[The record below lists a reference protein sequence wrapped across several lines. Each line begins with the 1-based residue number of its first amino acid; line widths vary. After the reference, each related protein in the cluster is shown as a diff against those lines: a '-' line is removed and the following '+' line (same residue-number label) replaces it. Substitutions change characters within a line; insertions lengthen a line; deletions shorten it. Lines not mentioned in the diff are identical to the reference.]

1 MEYKEL
7 ISILFNNHI
16 STWKKLKSYCTY
28 FHEYKDD
35 IDSKNEIN
43 QIYPEFNEYINMFPN
58 LITSVNEIG
67 DFSYNIIRLRKL
79 ICIINSVPEQYENMR
94 VCIYEIIREHIS
106 NSNNDS
112 DGRKGVNL
120 KGNLFYNNSYKI
132 SRWFPKEI
140 IFPGDVNLFS
150 GSHVSFGKYNNIMI
164 KNDLKLYYDRKY

>member
-28 FHEYKDD
+28 FYEYKDD

-43 QIYPEFNEYINMFPN
+43 QIYPEFNKFINIFPN

-79 ICIINSVPEQYENMR
+79 ICIIDSVPRQYENMR
-94 VCIYEIIREHIS
+94 VCIFEIIREHIS
-106 NSNNDS
+106 NNDDS

-120 KGNLFYNNSYKI
+120 KFDLFYNNSYKL
-132 SRWFPKEI
+132 RRLFPREV
-140 IFPGDVNLFS
+140 IFLGDINLFS
-150 GSHVSFGKYNNIMI
+150 GSHVSFSKYNNIMI